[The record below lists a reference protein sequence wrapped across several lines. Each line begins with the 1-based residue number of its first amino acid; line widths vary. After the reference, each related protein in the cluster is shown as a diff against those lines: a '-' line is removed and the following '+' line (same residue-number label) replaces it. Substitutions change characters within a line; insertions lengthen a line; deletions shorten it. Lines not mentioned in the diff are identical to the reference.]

1 MFGRQTVQTESKM
14 KQNEFMERLQY
25 QMLEAKRADI
35 YKELEE
41 INLRLFG
48 WNRTLN
54 VGEEFFEA
62 KMENQ
67 ERTFNNI
74 TQRNERTKQKQDELA
89 KRPKTFFEQTQSL
102 EKPTTDK
109 VIEEKNHGLE
119 YLRGSRF
126 EHLNEKKL

>member
-1 MFGRQTVQTESKM
+1 
-14 KQNEFMERLQY
+14 
-25 QMLEAKRADI
+25 MLEAKRAEI

-62 KMENQ
+62 KMEHQ

-74 TQRNERTKQKQDELA
+74 TQRNERTRQKQDELA
-89 KRPKTFFEQTQSL
+89 KRPKTFFE
-102 EKPTTDK
+102 
-109 VIEEKNHGLE
+109 
-119 YLRGSRF
+119 
-126 EHLNEKKL
+126 

>member
-62 KMENQ
+62 KMEN
-67 ERTFNNI
+67 
-74 TQRNERTKQKQDELA
+74 
-89 KRPKTFFEQTQSL
+89 
-102 EKPTTDK
+102 
-109 VIEEKNHGLE
+109 
-119 YLRGSRF
+119 
-126 EHLNEKKL
+126 